1 MCIYECVRTHMY
13 TFMYMCF
20 SFIPPGLY
28 ASVLKMSSS
37 LSNHLENAY
46 SLLRIHVKYHL
57 SFLNKQRVGSLKII
71 LGFLICNIEIMLALL
86 KSQTVRVE

>member
-1 MCIYECVRTHMY
+1 MNVYVHTCIHSCICASLSYL
-13 TFMYMCF
+13 
-20 SFIPPGLY
+20 PGLY